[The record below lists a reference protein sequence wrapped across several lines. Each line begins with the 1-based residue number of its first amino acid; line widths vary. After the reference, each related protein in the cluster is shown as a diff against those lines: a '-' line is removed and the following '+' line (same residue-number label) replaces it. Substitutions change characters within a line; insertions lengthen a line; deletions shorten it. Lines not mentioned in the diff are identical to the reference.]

1 MFQLVKS
8 LERFSAP
15 QEPVTVVEP
24 PSASLTEQIAGVIA
38 SIRLQCKTP
47 SFLTK
52 WWDLLD
58 LSQEKNLLDMVYIC
72 PRAGVLPSP
81 CFSNFLARTTF
92 VLESLPEAKNPGQ
105 DAIFEDFVFYS
116 TVDQLQSC
124 HSVRSLFLGRFWTK
138 IQSDNCFETMSTPSL
153 LLEGWH

>member
-58 LSQEKNLLDMVYIC
+58 LS
-72 PRAGVLPSP
+72 
-81 CFSNFLARTTF
+81 
-92 VLESLPEAKNPGQ
+92 
-105 DAIFEDFVFYS
+105 
-116 TVDQLQSC
+116 
-124 HSVRSLFLGRFWTK
+124 
-138 IQSDNCFETMSTPSL
+138 
-153 LLEGWH
+153 